1 MIMYELIMRA
11 NETIVTRINIYAKD
25 FGYIVAR
32 GRENGVIVRAYI
44 PNPYGEEYRRD
55 MTLFLP
61 VTCCGSEED
70 VCWFLNDISEL
81 VSKAA

>member
-1 MIMYELIMRA
+1 MYEMIMRA
-11 NETIVTRINIYAKD
+11 EETIMTRINIYASD

-32 GRENGVIVRAYI
+32 GRENGVVVRAYI

-55 MTLFLP
+55 MTLFIP
-61 VTCCGSEED
+61 VTCTGTEED
-70 VCWFLNDISEL
+70 VSWFMAEISEL